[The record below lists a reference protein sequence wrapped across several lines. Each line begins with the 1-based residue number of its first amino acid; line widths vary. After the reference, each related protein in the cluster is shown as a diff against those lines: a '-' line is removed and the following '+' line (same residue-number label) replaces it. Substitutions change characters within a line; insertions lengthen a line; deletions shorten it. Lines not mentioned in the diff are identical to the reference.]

1 MRYALE
7 FIISSLSSIG
17 FGLVFSIP
25 KKALLVAGLNG
36 GIGWIIYRLTLNY
49 SGSIYFA
56 TFLSSLLIASIAEI
70 QARRLRYPASIF
82 NIPGII
88 NLCPGEAIYN
98 TMSSFINGHSDIAIS
113 YFYKAVVIAGAIAF
127 GVLLASSFSKSLKSY
142 RIRQSK
148 RTNYLGDYKW

>member
-1 MRYALE
+1 MRYAIE
-7 FIISSLSSIG
+7 FIISTLSSIG

-25 KKALLVAGLNG
+25 KNALLVAGLNG
-36 GIGWIIYRLTLNY
+36 GIGWILYRLTLNF

-88 NLCPGEAIYN
+88 NLCPGESIYN
-98 TMSSFINGHSDIAIS
+98 TMSNFINDNSDIAIG
-113 YFYKAVVIAGAIAF
+113 YFYRAVVIAGSIAF

-142 RIRQSK
+142 RIRQTK
-148 RTNYLGDYKW
+148 RTNYLGDYK